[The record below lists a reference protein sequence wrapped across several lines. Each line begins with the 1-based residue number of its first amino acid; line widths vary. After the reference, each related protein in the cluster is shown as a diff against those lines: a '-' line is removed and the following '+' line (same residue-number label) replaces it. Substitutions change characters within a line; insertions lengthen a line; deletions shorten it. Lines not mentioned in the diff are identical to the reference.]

1 MISSFL
7 DRPFPLGLA
16 SFDPQMDRV
25 LLWTAVHGHET
36 CSWEVADDPSFT
48 DLTASGEAT
57 VTDGA
62 GTVTV
67 DVGDLSPSTR
77 YWYRFR
83 TPDGATSETGRTK
96 TLPAEGADHFRIAAV
111 CCSRYGQSEFEA
123 YRAVAEADVDLVVH
137 LGDYIYEDDKFDIEG
152 REPEPDHHCI
162 TLDDYRMRHAQA
174 RRDPDARALHA
185 AHPMV
190 VIWDDHDLAD
200 NAWREG
206 AQGHDPDEQGPWAPR
221 MEAALRAHQEF
232 LPKRLADPDDL
243 SSAWRRLDGGDLCSI
258 VCTEGR
264 AQRDEPA
271 GNEQSAPADDP
282 ERTLLGPEQ
291 ARWFEHAV
299 TDVAT
304 SWVVVLSG
312 TVMSELT
319 LPSPQLLD
327 GFLPEKYTVVDG
339 CATNSDQWDGY
350 LVERQRMAAALGRRN
365 GGSLVLSGDIHSSW
379 AIEGPLGPDRV
390 PVAVELVC
398 PPAATT
404 PLGQLA
410 PIGVGDRIAP
420 RFEDQVPGVRW
431 VDVDHR
437 GYLTVD
443 FTRDRAE
450 AAWWW
455 VDDPTDDESGNEGS
469 SNGETRP
476 AVMLGRRWT
485 VPQMAPVGL
494 VDPEPRVAPS
504 GEPSPSPSTGKRGRP
519 RRALRAVVLIGAAI
533 GAVTAG
539 RWLRDRAE

>member
-1 MISSFL
+1 M
-7 DRPFPLGLA
+7 GVA
-16 SFDPQMDRV
+16 SFDPMMDRV
-25 LLWTAVHGHET
+25 LLWTAIEGHDT
-36 CSWEVADDPSFT
+36 CAWELASDESFT
-48 DLTASGEAT
+48 TVVGRGEVSASE
-57 VTDGA
+57 A

-67 DVGDLSPSTR
+67 DVSDLSPGTR

-83 TPDGATSETGRTK
+83 TADGATSQTGRTQ
-96 TLPAEGADHFRIAAV
+96 TLPGDGADRFRIAAV
-111 CCSRYGQSEFEA
+111 CCSRFGQSQFEA

-137 LGDYIYEDDKFDIEG
+137 LGDYIYEDDKSDIEG
-152 REPEPDHHCI
+152 REPEPDHHCL

-174 RRDPDARALHA
+174 RRDPDAMALHA

-200 NAWREG
+200 NAWRAG
-206 AQGHDPDEQGPWAPR
+206 AHGHDPDEQGPWAPR
-221 MEAALRAHQEF
+221 MEAALQAHQDY
-232 LPKRLADPDDL
+232 LPKRLADPNDL
-243 SSAWRRLDGGDLCSI
+243 TSAWRGLDGGDLCTI

-264 AQRDEPA
+264 AHRDEPA
-271 GNEQSAPADDP
+271 GTDDTRPADDP
-282 ERTLLGPEQ
+282 ERTLLGHEQ
-291 ARWFEHAV
+291 ARWFEQ
-299 TDVAT
+299 TISDVDA

-312 TVMSELT
+312 TVLSELV

-350 LVERQRMAAALGRRN
+350 LVERRRVAAALAQRN

-379 AIEGPLGPDRV
+379 AIEGPLGPDGV

-410 PIGVGDRIAP
+410 PIGVGSRIAP

-443 FTRDRAE
+443 ITRDRAE
-450 AAWWW
+450 ATWWW
-455 VDDPTDDESGNEGS
+455 VDDPTEDRSDDNRSATADE
-469 SNGETRP
+469 RP
-476 AVMLGRRWT
+476 SVVLGRRWT
-485 VPQMAPVGL
+485 VPQMSPVGL
-494 VDPEPRVAPS
+494 LDPEPRPTPS
-504 GEPSPSPSTGKRGRP
+504 AEPSPSTMAEKPRRR
-519 RRALRAVVLIGAAI
+519 RRALRAVVLASAAVGALEA
-533 GAVTAG
+533 T
-539 RWLRDRAE
+539 RRRRARTR